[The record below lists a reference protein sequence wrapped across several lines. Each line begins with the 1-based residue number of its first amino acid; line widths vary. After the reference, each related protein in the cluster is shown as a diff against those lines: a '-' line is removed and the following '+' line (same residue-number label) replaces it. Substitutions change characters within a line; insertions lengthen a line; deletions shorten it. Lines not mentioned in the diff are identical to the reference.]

1 MAAVLL
7 LIIFTT
13 RIKEIKDIDEDEDD
27 EEEEEDLDSSKNM
40 PSKLKRNFVFI
51 VLIGILVVLGMT
63 VLDYQTMLGD
73 DIGIKAQNIY
83 KLYSSSVIITAV
95 FSIVGGIIIDKFE
108 AKKLY
113 LVYVFICFASCAVL
127 LIHNVYGVI
136 INSTCNLWFF
146 I

>member
-27 EEEEEDLDSSKNM
+27 EEEEED
-40 PSKLKRNFVFI
+40 I

-73 DIGIKAQNIY
+73 DIGINAQNIY
-83 KLYSSSVIITAV
+83 NLYSSSVIITAV
-95 FSIVGGIIIDKFE
+95 FSIVGGIIIDRFE

-113 LVYVFICFASCAVL
+113 LAYVFICFASCAVL
-127 LIHNVYGVI
+127 LIHNVYAFI
-136 INSTCNLWFF
+136 ISSACNLWFF